1 MLPSFLTHYDEAD
14 RGPFKNVG
22 DLSNAQLDRLIA
34 IEKYAEKFACTPP
47 NRPFYA
53 VPVPVP

>member
-1 MLPSFLTHYDEAD
+1 MTHYDEAD

-22 DLSNAQLDRLIA
+22 DLSDAQLDRLIA